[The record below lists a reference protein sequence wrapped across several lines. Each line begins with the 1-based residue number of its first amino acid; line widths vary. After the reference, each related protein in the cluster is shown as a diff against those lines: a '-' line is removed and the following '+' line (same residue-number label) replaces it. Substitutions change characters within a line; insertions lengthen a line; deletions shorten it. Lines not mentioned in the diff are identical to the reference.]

1 MKLQFIYV
9 DTPFWR
15 AEVSR
20 IALFMG
26 DVKFDDVRIKRE
38 DFFKAKES
46 GELDDGTVL
55 PFHQIPCLIVD
66 GISIAQTG
74 AIARFCGKLGGL
86 YPTDDHVKAARIDQF
101 IDFATDLNIL
111 VSNTNIEKDENKKF
125 KAREDLAKG
134 PLRRKLGMLERCM
147 SEDSNWIVP
156 SDLSIADIAIWRV
169 LGWLTSGIVDG
180 LPTNIL
186 ADFPRTK
193 QLCLAVDKHPKI
205 QEWISLTYP
214 TNYARGN
221 Y

>member
-1 MKLQFIYV
+1 
-9 DTPFWR
+9 
-15 AEVSR
+15 
-20 IALFMG
+20 
-26 DVKFDDVRIKRE
+26 
-38 DFFKAKES
+38 
-46 GELDDGTVL
+46 
-55 PFHQIPCLIVD
+55 
-66 GISIAQTG
+66 
-74 AIARFCGKLGGL
+74 
-86 YPTDDHVKAARIDQF
+86 
-101 IDFATDLNIL
+101 
-111 VSNTNIEKDENKKF
+111 
-125 KAREDLAKG
+125 
-134 PLRRKLGMLERCM
+134 MLERCI

-193 QLCLAVDKHPKI
+193 QLCLAVDKQPKI